1 MTVYFTYDTDGYFT
15 GTAEQEVAPENA
27 TVLAPE
33 LDAGY
38 WSKFGGKVWTNEK
51 IPETVSD
58 IIGLSVPAM
67 PTSQDEED
75 KATQH
80 QSLLRS
86 IIMRI
91 LSDTED
97 AKAVIADG
105 ILTVVEVTDED
116 KLNAAKLDKLEE
128 LNNIAHKFDDQLVCD
143 EMIIKSSLGFT
154 ANADLRTQNN
164 IAGLINV
171 GVEPVQY
178 CDAENKF
185 HSLTL
190 ENLATLQ
197 SEILANGQNLY
208 TQKWVYRN
216 KINTAT
222 TIAEL
227 NAIEVKFEMMDFSKA
242 E

>member
-15 GTAEQEVAPENA
+15 GTVEQDTMPKNATGVAPEL
-27 TVLAPE
+27 VV
-33 LDAGY
+33 GY
-38 WSKFGGKVWTNEK
+38 WSKFSNNTWTNEK
-51 IPETVSD
+51 IPETVAD
-58 IIGLSVPAM
+58 IIGLSVPVQ
-67 PTSQDEED
+67 PTSQEDED

-80 QSLLRS
+80 QQILRS

-91 LSDTED
+91 LSGTND

-105 ILTVVEVTDED
+105 TLTVIEVTTED
-116 KLNAAKLDKLEE
+116 KLNAAKTKKLEE

-143 EMIIKSSLGFT
+143 EMIIKSSLGFN

-171 GVEPVQY
+171 GAEPVQY
-178 CDAENKF
+178 CDAENQF

-190 ENLATLQ
+190 ANLATLQ
-197 SEILANGQNLY
+197 TEILDNGQNLY

-216 KINTAT
+216 KINSAT
-222 TIAEL
+222 SIEEL
-227 NAIEVKFEMMDFSKA
+227 DVIDIKFTMKEFA
-242 E
+242 